1 MPKHGLSYSS
11 CGRKFSFLL
20 FFKFVLLFVFR
31 VIYSR
36 GDKLPERV
44 DVELK
49 SVIDKVEP
57 TVIKNVGFDNSSYT
71 LIATGE

>member
-1 MPKHGLSYSS
+1 MAFLTPVVEGNLVFFCSLS
-11 CGRKFSFLL
+11 SF
-20 FFKFVLLFVFR
+20 LLFVFR

-36 GDKLPERV
+36 GDNLPERV

>member
-1 MPKHGLSYSS
+1 M
-11 CGRKFSFLL
+11 
-20 FFKFVLLFVFR
+20 
-31 VIYSR
+31 IYSR

>member
-1 MPKHGLSYSS
+1 MAFLTPVVEGNLVFFCSLS
-11 CGRKFSFLL
+11 SF
-20 FFKFVLLFVFR
+20 LLFVFR

-36 GDKLPERV
+36 GDNLPERV

-71 LIATGE
+71 LITTGE

>member
-1 MPKHGLSYSS
+1 MDGNLVFFCSLS
-11 CGRKFSFLL
+11 SF
-20 FFKFVLLFVFR
+20 LLFVFR

-57 TVIKNVGFDNSSYT
+57 TIIKNVGFDNSSYA

>member
-1 MPKHGLSYSS
+1 MDGN
-11 CGRKFSFLL
+11 LL
-20 FFKFVLLFVFR
+20 FFCSLSSFLFFVFR

-57 TVIKNVGFDNSSYT
+57 TIIKNVGFDNSSYT

>member
-1 MPKHGLSYSS
+1 MTFLTPAVEGNLVFFCSLS
-11 CGRKFSFLL
+11 SFLL
-20 FFKFVLLFVFR
+20 YVFR

>member
-1 MPKHGLSYSS
+1 MPKPGLSYSG
-11 CGRKFSFLL
+11 CGRKFSFLFSL
-20 FFKFVLLFVFR
+20 SSFLLFVFR

-36 GDKLPERV
+36 GDNLPERV

>member
-1 MPKHGLSYSS
+1 MAFLTPAVEGNLVFFCSLS
-11 CGRKFSFLL
+11 SF
-20 FFKFVLLFVFR
+20 LLFVFR

-36 GDKLPERV
+36 GDKLSERV

>member
-1 MPKHGLSYSS
+1 MAFLAPAVEGNLVFFCSLS
-11 CGRKFSFLL
+11 SFLL
-20 FFKFVLLFVFR
+20 IVFR

>member
-1 MPKHGLSYSS
+1 MAFLTPAVEGNLVFFCSLS
-11 CGRKFSFLL
+11 SFLL
-20 FFKFVLLFVFR
+20 FVVR

-57 TVIKNVGFDNSSYT
+57 IVIKNVGFDNSSYT

>member
-1 MPKHGLSYSS
+1 MAFLTPAVEGNLVFFCSLS
-11 CGRKFSFLL
+11 SF
-20 FFKFVLLFVFR
+20 LLFVFR

-36 GDKLPERV
+36 ADKLPERV

-57 TVIKNVGFDNSSYT
+57 TIIKNFGFDNSSYT

>member
-1 MPKHGLSYSS
+1 MEGNLVFFCSLS
-11 CGRKFSFLL
+11 SFLL
-20 FFKFVLLFVFR
+20 FVLR

-49 SVIDKVEP
+49 SLIDKVGP
-57 TVIKNVGFDNSSYT
+57 TIIKNVGFDHSSYT

>member
-1 MPKHGLSYSS
+1 MAFLTPAVEGNLVFFCSLS
-11 CGRKFSFLL
+11 SF
-20 FFKFVLLFVFR
+20 LLFVFR

-57 TVIKNVGFDNSSYT
+57 TVIKNDNSSYT

>member
-1 MPKHGLSYSS
+1 MAFLTPTVEGNLVFFCSLS
-11 CGRKFSFLL
+11 SFLL
-20 FFKFVLLFVFR
+20 FILR

-49 SVIDKVEP
+49 SLINKVGP
-57 TVIKNVGFDNSSYT
+57 TIIKNVGFDNSSYT